1 MIDQVTQSHLVTIVK
16 ERYLGMVKSIS
27 LPIILL
33 QMFCWSN
40 LWATICCLSQLCEMG
55 YNCMFTNKCVTVFRR
70 SDSSYA
76 FSGILR
82 EKLYL
87 IDFIL
92 EEMELDK
99 CLIVNTNMG
108 WLCHRKL
115 AYIGMRNLHKL

>member
-1 MIDQVTQSHLVTIVK
+1 
-16 ERYLGMVKSIS
+16 
-27 LPIILL
+27 
-33 QMFCWSN
+33 
-40 LWATICCLSQLCEMG
+40 
-55 YNCMFTNKCVTVFRR
+55 MFTNKCVTVFRR